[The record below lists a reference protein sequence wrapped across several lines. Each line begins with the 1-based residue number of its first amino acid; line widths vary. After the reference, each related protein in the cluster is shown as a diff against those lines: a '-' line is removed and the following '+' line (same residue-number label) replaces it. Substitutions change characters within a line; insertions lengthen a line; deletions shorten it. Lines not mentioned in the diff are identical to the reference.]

1 MSKNLLIEQLRQ
13 KRLKLLKAYVFH
25 VGWFT
30 STCASAA
37 TDAVDIALTTS
48 LWLTLITVV
57 PVLIY
62 TVVVHNAI
70 RAVDPSAPSVG
81 MKEMIITTV
90 ALTPFE
96 SGLFLPARNLW
107 VARSVLRAWDK
118 ARAFHPIRCI
128 NLLPPMPH
136 RPNNGLQP
144 TNSRCARICG

>member
-1 MSKNLLIEQLRQ
+1 MNKNLLMEQLRK
-13 KRLKLLKAYVFH
+13 KRRALLKAYVLH

-37 TDAVDIALTTS
+37 TDTMDIALTTS

-62 TVVVHNAI
+62 TAIVHKAI
-70 RAVDPSAPSVG
+70 RVVDPSAPSG
-81 MKEMIITTV
+81 GLKEIIITTI

-96 SGLFLPARNLW
+96 SVLFLPARNLW

-118 ARAFHPIRCI
+118 ARAFRLIRRI
-128 NLLPPMPH
+128 NLLSSH
-136 RPNNGLQP
+136 A
-144 TNSRCARICG
+144 T

>member
-1 MSKNLLIEQLRQ
+1 VNAGVGPMNKSMLIEQLRR
-13 KRLKLLKAYVFH
+13 KRLRLLKAYILH

-37 TDAVDIALTTS
+37 TDAIDIALTTS

-62 TVVVHNAI
+62 TVIVHKAI
-70 RAVDPSAPSVG
+70 RAVDPGAPSVG
-81 MKEMIITTV
+81 LKEIIITTV

-118 ARAFHPIRCI
+118 ARVFRLIRRI
-128 NLLPPMPH
+128 NLLPAH
-136 RPNNGLQP
+136 E
-144 TNSRCARICG
+144 T

>member
-1 MSKNLLIEQLRQ
+1 MNKRLLVEQLRQ
-13 KRLKLLKAYVFH
+13 KRLRLLKAYVLH

-37 TDAVDIALTTS
+37 TDAIDIALTTS

-62 TVVVHNAI
+62 TVTVHKAI

-81 MKEMIITTV
+81 LKEMIITTI

-96 SGLFLPARNLW
+96 SGLLLPARNLW

-118 ARAFHPIRCI
+118 SIAFRLIRRI
-128 NLLPPMPH
+128 NLLRRVPFH
-136 RPNNGLQP
+136 E
-144 TNSRCARICG
+144 T